1 MTQIQI
7 IRNATLRINYGGKWI
22 LTDPYLAV
30 KHSMPSY
37 KGISPNP
44 LVDLPVSE
52 NEIIEGIE
60 MVMISHMHS
69 DHFDPAAKEILSKD
83 LPIFCQPG
91 DESQIQAAGFQ
102 QVSPVQE
109 TVIWEGISI
118 TRTAAQHGS
127 GEVLKDMGA
136 ASGFIFQANNEPTL
150 YWVGDS
156 IWIDAIDEV
165 IRKYQPEIIITHS
178 GGAVW
183 GDQVLIIMDADQT
196 IKVCRAA
203 PQAAV
208 VAIHLEALDHG
219 TISRSGLR
227 AIAEREG
234 IKPGLLLI
242 PDDGETLSFNKR
254 NRQNHV

>member
-1 MTQIQI
+1 MAQIQL
-7 IRNATLRINYGGKWI
+7 IRNATLRITYAGKCF
-22 LTDPYLAV
+22 LGDPCLAL
-30 KHSMPSY
+30 KHSLPSY

-44 LVDLPVSE
+44 LVDLPVSQ
-52 NEIIEGIE
+52 NEIIKGIE
-60 MVMISHMHS
+60 MVLISHQHS
-69 DHFDPAAKEILSKD
+69 DHFDPAAKENLPKD

-91 DESQIQAAGFQ
+91 DELDIQKVGFQ
-102 QVSPVQE
+102 QVTPVQE

-127 GEVLKDMGA
+127 GEVLKDMGKT
-136 ASGFIFQANNEPTL
+136 SGFVFQANNEPTI

-156 IWIDAIDEV
+156 ILIDPIDDV
-165 IRKYQPEIIITHS
+165 IRKFQPEIIITHS

-196 IKVCRAA
+196 IQVCRSA

-219 TISRSGLR
+219 IISRSILR
-227 AIAEREG
+227 AEADRAG
-234 IKPGLLLI
+234 IKPDRLLI
-242 PDDGETLSFNKR
+242 PDDGETLNYNKGK
-254 NRQNHV
+254 RQNHA